1 MTSLA
6 VVLRLNAASCLGF
19 GALFAIL
26 PGEVSLVLGAAPPG
40 VVFGLG
46 LVLLANGGHL
56 ALASLRSRPIEAE
69 ILWFSF
75 GDMAW
80 WIASLALIAA
90 GVWVTTP
97 LGIALALLV
106 GACVAALGCAQL
118 FLLGRKR
125 SGLSASGH
133 WRRIGHSW
141 MSLPGWVKAWLF
153 ALNAVFLAAPALM
166 PWDAAR
172 VVLIAYVASG
182 PLLLGFAVHAGGLT
196 RSMGI
201 GHIVPWTP
209 LFVWLTMQPDLFGHG
224 LVRSVYTVLL
234 ATVIALCLAFDIY
247 DLVRWQRG
255 ERAILLRPRPF
266 DGQDRAAP

>member
-1 MTSLA
+1 MTSLSF
-6 VVLRLNAASCLGF
+6 VLRLNAASCLGF
-19 GALFAIL
+19 AALFAIL
-26 PGEVSLVLGAAPPG
+26 PGEVARMLGAAPPG

-46 LVLLANGGHL
+46 LLLLANGGHL

-90 GVWVTTP
+90 GVWITTP
-97 LGIALALLV
+97 SGVSLALLV
-106 GACVAALGCAQL
+106 GTCVAALGCAQL

-125 SGLSASGH
+125 SGLSAARH
-133 WRRIGHSW
+133 WERIGQSW
-141 MSLPGWVKAWLF
+141 MSLPAWVKAWLF

-172 VVLIAYVASG
+172 IVLIAYVASG
-182 PLLLGFAVHAGGLT
+182 PLLVGFAVHAGGLK

-201 GHIVPWTP
+201 GHIVPWAP
-209 LFVWLTMQPDLFGHG
+209 LLAWLTLQSPPYGEG
-224 LVRSVYTVLL
+224 LVGSGYASLL
-234 ATVIALCLAFDIY
+234 AIMIAVCLVFDLY
-247 DLVRWQRG
+247 DLLRWQKD
-255 ERAILLRPRPF
+255 ERAILMHPRTS
-266 DGQDRAAP
+266 GQDREIS

>member
-19 GALFAIL
+19 GALFTIM
-26 PGEVSLVLGAAPPG
+26 PGEVALMLGAAPSG
-40 VVFGLG
+40 VVAGLG
-46 LVLLANGGHL
+46 ILLLANGGHL

-97 LGIALALLV
+97 LGVALALLV

-133 WRRIGHSW
+133 WRRIGQSW
-141 MSLPGWVKAWLF
+141 MSLPAWVKAWLF

-201 GHIVPWTP
+201 GHIVPWAP
-209 LFVWLTMQPDLFGHG
+209 LLAWLTMKPDLYGEG
-224 LVRSVYTVLL
+224 LALSGYASLL
-234 ATVIALCLAFDIY
+234 AVMIALCLAFDLY
-247 DLVRWQRG
+247 DLVRWHKG
-255 ERAILLRPRPF
+255 ERAILMRPREF
-266 DGQDRAAP
+266 GQIREMP